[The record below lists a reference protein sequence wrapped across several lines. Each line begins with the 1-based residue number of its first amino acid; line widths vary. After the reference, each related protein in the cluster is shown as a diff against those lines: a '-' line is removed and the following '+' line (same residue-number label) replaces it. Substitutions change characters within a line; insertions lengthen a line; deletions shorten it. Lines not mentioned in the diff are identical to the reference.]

1 MPSEPIVEPPLI
13 PSAEA
18 LVQRAIAQLQA
29 QYPNFAPNPASPEY
43 RMFLAFAA
51 MVTEYIILAFDVPE
65 EIIRFMG
72 EVVYQ
77 SPPFAAQYASTTSTW
92 KAVDTLGHQIP
103 AGTVVLVTPEGGEP
117 IAFEVTE
124 EIEIKPG
131 ESITSAGAV
140 KLRAIEPGIEGNI
153 VGGIVTVE
161 PNETLS
167 WVEPGGITLVTLPN
181 GGEAEETTQAYTKRI
196 RELAKLVKPQPILPE
211 DFANY
216 VRLLIPGITRCVA
229 IDLLELKLYE
239 GHQYGGNEVEATGVE
254 RCVTIIPL
262 TAAGVAPSMT
272 ILREAWE
279 KLEAAREGT
288 FKSFVGIPTSHP
300 IEVSVVGKFLKG
312 FNKAAVEAAVTI
324 ALREMLNP
332 AEFGVADTGDTT
344 SWILKKVL
352 RYQDV
357 ITVLNNVQGFNYYTT
372 LEVNKATADVA
383 LAGIAPIVTAG
394 AITVSLSEGT
404 E

>member
-1 MPSEPIVEPPLI
+1 MPSEPIVEPPLV
-13 PSAEA
+13 PSSEA
-18 LVQRAIAQLQA
+18 LVQRAIEQLQA
-29 QYPNFAPNPASPEY
+29 QYPNFKPNPASPEY

-51 MVTEYIILAFDVPE
+51 MVAECIILAFNVPE

-77 SPPFAAQYASTTSTW
+77 SPPFPAQYASTTSTW
-92 KAVDTLGHQIP
+92 KAVDTLGHPIP
-103 AGTVVLVTPEGGEP
+103 AGTIVLVTPEGGEP
-117 IAFEVTE
+117 IAYEVTE

-131 ESITSAGAV
+131 EAATSAV
-140 KLRAIEPGIEGNI
+140 KLRAVEPGTEGNI
-153 VGGIVTVE
+153 LSGAVTVE

-167 WVEPGGITLVTLPN
+167 WVEPGGITFAALPT

-229 IDLLELKLYE
+229 IDLLELKLHE
-239 GHQYGGNEVEATGVE
+239 GHQYGGNEVEAENVE
-254 RCVTIIPL
+254 RCVTIVPL
-262 TAAGVAPSMT
+262 TAAGVAPST
-272 ILREAWE
+272 AILKEAWE
-279 KLEAAREGT
+279 RLEAAREGT
-288 FKSFVGIPTSHP
+288 FKSFVGIPTSHA
-300 IEVSVVGKFLKG
+300 IEVNVVGKFLKG

-324 ALREMLNP
+324 ALEEMLNP

-357 ITVLNNVQGFNYYTT
+357 ITVLNNVPGFNYYTT

-383 LAGIAPIVTAG
+383 LSGIAPIVTAG